1 MAKPSKRHAGDTS
14 APTQTPAGAGRRA
27 IHGDNADYGDRVS
40 QRAYELFLARGGVDG
55 QDFDDWLTA
64 ERELTNDR
72 QDDHHE

>member
-1 MAKPSKRHAGDTS
+1 MAKPSKRHPGDTS
-14 APTQTPAGAGRRA
+14 VTDQAPAAKGRQA

>member
-14 APTQTPAGAGRRA
+14 GPDPAQSETGRQA

-64 ERELTNDR
+64 ERELMNDR
-72 QDDHHE
+72 QDDHRE